1 MPRVDPAK
9 LEAVKTLAT
18 AIGVREA
25 ARQTGIPESTVQS
38 WSARY
43 QWFTPPK
50 LPPTISN
57 PRNATIATKKPS
69 DALAD
74 TLRDESRQTKLNL
87 SRGIL
92 RASRAIAEA
101 DPRELLEKADKVKAM
116 AGAGSVVHSW
126 EEKQTNVGLNLSI
139 LSVSGDMTIQVG
151 QGSPADRSQVVEGEI
166 VEE

>member
-25 ARQTGIPESTVQS
+25 ARQTGIPENTVMA

-43 QWFTPPK
+43 KWFAPTK
-50 LPPTISN
+50 LPPTITHPNGAS
-57 PRNATIATKKPS
+57 IASKTPS
-69 DALAD
+69 VALAD
-74 TLRDESRQTKLNL
+74 TLKAESHETKLNL
-87 SRGIL
+87 SKGIL

-101 DPRELLEKADKVKAM
+101 DPKELLEKADKVKAM

-126 EEKQTNVGLNLSI
+126 EEKQQNVGLNLSI

-151 QGSPADRSQVVEGEI
+151 QGSPADRSQIVEGEI
-166 VEE
+166 VE